1 LLSVRGVSVDFNT
14 DNGVF
19 RAVDGLDFDVRPG
32 RTLAIV
38 GESGSGKSV
47 TSMAIMRLTDYTS
60 GRIATGQILFR
71 DNDGRETDLTKAT
84 DEQMRAIRGNDI
96 AMIFQEP
103 MTSLNPVFTIGDQI
117 VEAIMLH
124 QQLSRSAARQSARKL
139 LEKVRLPD
147 AEQLLDRYPHQL
159 SGGMR
164 QRVMI
169 AMALS
174 CQPRLLIADEPTTAL
189 DVTIQA
195 QILNTIRELQ
205 RDLGTAVIFITHDMG
220 VVAEMADDVVVM
232 LRGKKVEQGTVDEIF
247 NAPKHPYT
255 RALLAAVPRLGSLT
269 GSDLPLRTP
278 QTVLDG
284 DTLREVGET
293 RQQDTARYDEP
304 VLRVE
309 KLTTRFDVGHNLFG
323 RVTHRVHAVEEVSF
337 DVYPGE
343 TLALVG
349 ESGSGKSTIGK
360 TLQQL
365 VAPTSGAVRYNGQD
379 IFSMDAAGRQRLHQ
393 GQQIDVAA
401 ATGQAQ
407 QFVAGFGVARIT
419 AQGGHHEGRAGPEER
434 CIQRQ
439 AQAAVDQHTQRR
451 AAQGQRG
458 GLFIQPQLGTAHGH
472 PCVVGQHTGGAG
484 QHHTGARTQALH
496 GGARGWAGDPLAF
509 AAGHGGAAV
518 QAHGQLGADEWQAVF
533 HAFQEPGVEG
543 AGLGFEYATG
553 DFDAGIRQALQALAG
568 DLRVRVLHGCHHTR
582 HARLHQCLGARRRA
596 AMVAA
601 RFKGNVGAGAAGTLT
616 GLAQGMHLGMRLAG
630 AHMPA
635 LTDHLAIADD
645 HATHTRVGVGGVRP
659 LAGKLQGTGHV
670 MGVENRGLA
679 RHAHSLAGSRAR
691 RSISSRNSSRSWK
704 RRYTEA
710 KRI

>member
-1 LLSVRGVSVDFNT
+1 MSSLPASSAQPLLSVRGVSVDFNT
-14 DNGVF
+14 ENGVF
-19 RAVDGLDFDVRPG
+19 RAVENLDFDVRPG
-32 RTLAIV
+32 KTLAIV

-47 TSMAIMRLTDYTS
+47 TSMAIMRLTDYNN

-71 DNDGRETDLTKAT
+71 DGADREVDLTAAS

-117 VEAIMLH
+117 IEAIMLH
-124 QQLSRSAARQSARKL
+124 QQLSRSAARKAARAL

-232 LRGKKVEQGTVDEIF
+232 LRGRKVEQGPVEEIF
-247 NAPKHPYT
+247 RAPRHPYT

-269 GSDLPLRTP
+269 GRDLPLRTP
-278 QTVLDG
+278 QTVLEG

-293 RQQDTARYDEP
+293 REQDTARYDEP

-379 IFSMDAAGRQRLHQ
+379 IFSMDAAGRQRLRQEIQYIFQDPYASLDPRKTVAFSIAEPIRTHRLLTDEAAIARRVGELLEQ
-393 GQQIDVAA
+393 VGLKPEHARRYPHEFSGGQRQRVCIARALASDPKLIIADESVSALDVSI
-401 ATGQAQ
+401 QAQ
-407 QFVAGFGVARIT
+407 ILNLLMDLQKDRGLSYLFITHDMAVVEKVSHRVAVLYLGQIVELGTRRQILESPQHAYTRKLLAAVPVAEPGRHIDTSLIEGEIPSPVRRVGDEPAIIPLVEFAPGHRVAR
-419 AQGGHHEGRAGPEER
+419 
-434 CIQRQ
+434 
-439 AQAAVDQHTQRR
+439 AA
-451 AAQGQRG
+451 
-458 GLFIQPQLGTAHGH
+458 
-472 PCVVGQHTGGAG
+472 
-484 QHHTGARTQALH
+484 
-496 GGARGWAGDPLAF
+496 
-509 AAGHGGAAV
+509 
-518 QAHGQLGADEWQAVF
+518 
-533 HAFQEPGVEG
+533 
-543 AGLGFEYATG
+543 
-553 DFDAGIRQALQALAG
+553 
-568 DLRVRVLHGCHHTR
+568 
-582 HARLHQCLGARRRA
+582 
-596 AMVAA
+596 
-601 RFKGNVGAGAAGTLT
+601 
-616 GLAQGMHLGMRLAG
+616 
-630 AHMPA
+630 
-635 LTDHLAIADD
+635 
-645 HATHTRVGVGGVRP
+645 
-659 LAGKLQGTGHV
+659 
-670 MGVENRGLA
+670 
-679 RHAHSLAGSRAR
+679 
-691 RSISSRNSSRSWK
+691 
-704 RRYTEA
+704 
-710 KRI
+710 

>member
-1 LLSVRGVSVDFNT
+1 MSSTTASSSAPLLSVRGVSVDFNT

-293 RQQDTARYDEP
+293 REQDTARYDEP

-323 RVTHRVHAVEEVSF
+323 RVTHRVHAVEKVSF

-379 IFSMDAAGRQRLHQ
+379 IFSMDAAGRQRLRQ
-393 GQQIDVAA
+393 
-401 ATGQAQ
+401 
-407 QFVAGFGVARIT
+407 
-419 AQGGHHEGRAGPEER
+419 E
-434 CIQRQ
+434 IQYIFQDPYASLDPRKTVEFSI
-439 AQAAVDQHTQRR
+439 AEPIRTH
-451 AAQGQRG
+451 
-458 GLFIQPQLGTAHGH
+458 GL
-472 PCVVGQHTGGAG
+472 
-484 QHHTGARTQALH
+484 
-496 GGARGWAGDPLAF
+496 
-509 AAGHGGAAV
+509 
-518 QAHGQLGADEWQAVF
+518 
-533 HAFQEPGVEG
+533 
-543 AGLGFEYATG
+543 
-553 DFDAGIRQALQALAG
+553 LAG
-568 DLRVRVLHGCHHTR
+568 D
-582 HARLHQCLGARRRA
+582 AAIARRVGELLEQVGLKPEHAKRYPHEFSGGQRQRVCIARALASNPKLIIADESVSALDVSIQAQILNLLMDLQKDRGLSYLFITHDMAVVEKVSHRVAVLYLGQIVELGTRRQIFESPQHAYTRKLLAAVPVAEPGRHIDTSLIEGEIPSPVRRVGDEPAILPLIEFAPGHQVARA
-596 AMVAA
+596 A
-601 RFKGNVGAGAAGTLT
+601 
-616 GLAQGMHLGMRLAG
+616 
-630 AHMPA
+630 
-635 LTDHLAIADD
+635 
-645 HATHTRVGVGGVRP
+645 
-659 LAGKLQGTGHV
+659 
-670 MGVENRGLA
+670 
-679 RHAHSLAGSRAR
+679 
-691 RSISSRNSSRSWK
+691 
-704 RRYTEA
+704 
-710 KRI
+710 

>member
-1 LLSVRGVSVDFNT
+1 MRGVSVDFNT
-14 DNGVF
+14 ENGVF
-19 RAVDGLDFDVRPG
+19 RAVDNLDFEVRPG

-71 DNDGRETDLTKAT
+71 DSADREIDLTAAS
-84 DEQMRAIRGNDI
+84 DEDMRAIRGNDI

-124 QQLSRSAARQSARKL
+124 QQLSRSAARQSACKL

-147 AEQLLDRYPHQL
+147 AEQMLDRYPHQL

-269 GSDLPLRTP
+269 GRDLPLRTP
-278 QTVLDG
+278 QTVLEG

-293 RQQDTARYDEP
+293 REQDTARYDEP

-309 KLTTRFDVGHNLFG
+309 KLTTRFDVGHNFFG

-379 IFSMDAAGRQRLHQ
+379 IFSMDSAGRQRLRQEIQYIFQDPYASLDPRKTVAFSIAEPIRTHGLLSGEDAIARRIGELLEQ
-393 GQQIDVAA
+393 VGLKPEHAKRYPHEFSGGQRQRVCIARALASNPKLIIADESVSALDVSI
-401 ATGQAQ
+401 QAQ
-407 QFVAGFGVARIT
+407 ILNLLMDLQKDRGLSYLFITHDMAVVEKVSHRVAVLYLGQIVELGTRRQIFESPQHAYTRKLLAAVPVAEPGRHIDTSLIEGEIPSPVRRVGDEPAIIPLVEFAPGHQVAR
-419 AQGGHHEGRAGPEER
+419 
-434 CIQRQ
+434 
-439 AQAAVDQHTQRR
+439 AA
-451 AAQGQRG
+451 
-458 GLFIQPQLGTAHGH
+458 
-472 PCVVGQHTGGAG
+472 
-484 QHHTGARTQALH
+484 
-496 GGARGWAGDPLAF
+496 
-509 AAGHGGAAV
+509 
-518 QAHGQLGADEWQAVF
+518 
-533 HAFQEPGVEG
+533 
-543 AGLGFEYATG
+543 
-553 DFDAGIRQALQALAG
+553 
-568 DLRVRVLHGCHHTR
+568 
-582 HARLHQCLGARRRA
+582 
-596 AMVAA
+596 
-601 RFKGNVGAGAAGTLT
+601 
-616 GLAQGMHLGMRLAG
+616 
-630 AHMPA
+630 
-635 LTDHLAIADD
+635 
-645 HATHTRVGVGGVRP
+645 
-659 LAGKLQGTGHV
+659 
-670 MGVENRGLA
+670 
-679 RHAHSLAGSRAR
+679 
-691 RSISSRNSSRSWK
+691 
-704 RRYTEA
+704 
-710 KRI
+710 

>member
-1 LLSVRGVSVDFNT
+1 MSSTTASSSAPLLSVRGVSVDFNT
-14 DNGVF
+14 ETGVF
-19 RAVDGLDFDVRPG
+19 RAVDSLDFDVRPG

-71 DNDGRETDLTKAT
+71 DNDGRETDLTTAT

-278 QTVLDG
+278 QTVLEG

-293 RQQDTARYDEP
+293 REQDTARYDEP

-365 VAPTSGAVRYNGQD
+365 VAPTSGAVRYNGHD
-379 IFSMDAAGRQRLHQ
+379 VFSMDAAGRQRLRQEIQYIFQDPYASLDPRKTVEFSIAEPIRTHGLLNGDAAIARRVGELLEQ
-393 GQQIDVAA
+393 VGLKPEHAKRYPHEFSGGQRQRVCIARALASNPKLIIADESVSALDVSI
-401 ATGQAQ
+401 QAQ
-407 QFVAGFGVARIT
+407 ILNLLMDLQK
-419 AQGGHHEGRAGPEER
+419 
-434 CIQRQ
+434 
-439 AQAAVDQHTQRR
+439 D
-451 AAQGQRG
+451 RG
-458 GLFIQPQLGTAHGH
+458 LSYLFITHDMA
-472 PCVVGQHTGGAG
+472 VV
-484 QHHTGARTQALH
+484 
-496 GGARGWAGDPLAF
+496 
-509 AAGHGGAAV
+509 
-518 QAHGQLGADEWQAVF
+518 
-533 HAFQEPGVEG
+533 
-543 AGLGFEYATG
+543 
-553 DFDAGIRQALQALAG
+553 
-568 DLRVRVLHGCHHTR
+568 
-582 HARLHQCLGARRRA
+582 
-596 AMVAA
+596 
-601 RFKGNVGAGAAGTLT
+601 
-616 GLAQGMHLGMRLAG
+616 
-630 AHMPA
+630 
-635 LTDHLAIADD
+635 
-645 HATHTRVGVGGVRP
+645 
-659 LAGKLQGTGHV
+659 
-670 MGVENRGLA
+670 
-679 RHAHSLAGSRAR
+679 
-691 RSISSRNSSRSWK
+691 
-704 RRYTEA
+704 
-710 KRI
+710 

>member
-1 LLSVRGVSVDFNT
+1 LSVRGVSVDFNT

-19 RAVDGLDFDVRPG
+19 RAVDSLDFDVKPG

-47 TSMAIMRLTDYTS
+47 TSMAIMRLTDYS
-60 GRIATGQILFR
+60 NGRIATGQILFR
-71 DNDGRETDLTKAT
+71 DNDGRETDLTQAT

-139 LEKVRLPD
+139 LDKVRLPD

-269 GSDLPLRTP
+269 GRDLPLRTP

-293 RQQDTARYDEP
+293 REQDTATYDEP

-379 IFSMDAAGRQRLHQ
+379 IFSMDAAGRQRLRQEIQYIFQDPYASLDPRKTVAFSIAEPIRTHGLLHGEDAIARRVGELLEQ
-393 GQQIDVAA
+393 VGLKPEHAKRYPHEFSGGQRQRVCIARALASNPKLIIADESVSALDVSI
-401 ATGQAQ
+401 QAQ
-407 QFVAGFGVARIT
+407 ILNLLMDLQKDRGLSYLFITHDMAVVEKVSHRVAVLYLGQIVELGTRRQIFESPQHAYTRKLLAAVPVAEPGRHIDTSLIEGEIPSPVRRVGDEPAIIPLTEFAPGHQVAR
-419 AQGGHHEGRAGPEER
+419 
-434 CIQRQ
+434 
-439 AQAAVDQHTQRR
+439 AA
-451 AAQGQRG
+451 
-458 GLFIQPQLGTAHGH
+458 
-472 PCVVGQHTGGAG
+472 
-484 QHHTGARTQALH
+484 
-496 GGARGWAGDPLAF
+496 
-509 AAGHGGAAV
+509 
-518 QAHGQLGADEWQAVF
+518 
-533 HAFQEPGVEG
+533 
-543 AGLGFEYATG
+543 
-553 DFDAGIRQALQALAG
+553 
-568 DLRVRVLHGCHHTR
+568 
-582 HARLHQCLGARRRA
+582 
-596 AMVAA
+596 
-601 RFKGNVGAGAAGTLT
+601 
-616 GLAQGMHLGMRLAG
+616 
-630 AHMPA
+630 
-635 LTDHLAIADD
+635 
-645 HATHTRVGVGGVRP
+645 
-659 LAGKLQGTGHV
+659 
-670 MGVENRGLA
+670 
-679 RHAHSLAGSRAR
+679 
-691 RSISSRNSSRSWK
+691 
-704 RRYTEA
+704 
-710 KRI
+710 

>member
-1 LLSVRGVSVDFNT
+1 MSSLPASSAQPLLSVRGVSVDFNT
-14 DNGVF
+14 ENGVF
-19 RAVDGLDFDVRPG
+19 RAVENLDFDVRPG
-32 RTLAIV
+32 KTLAIV

-47 TSMAIMRLTDYTS
+47 TSMAIMRLTDYNN

-71 DNDGRETDLTKAT
+71 DSADREVDLTAAS

-117 VEAIMLH
+117 IEAIMLH
-124 QQLSRSAARQSARKL
+124 QQLSRSAARKAARAL

-232 LRGKKVEQGTVDEIF
+232 LRGRKVEQGPVEEIF
-247 NAPKHPYT
+247 RAPRHPYT

-269 GSDLPLRTP
+269 GRDLPLRTP
-278 QTVLDG
+278 QTVLEG

-293 RQQDTARYDEP
+293 REQDTARYDEP

-379 IFSMDAAGRQRLHQ
+379 IFSMDAAGRQRLRQEIQYIFQDPYASLDPRKTVAFSIAEPIRTHRLLTDEAAIARRVGELLEQ
-393 GQQIDVAA
+393 VGLKPEHARRYPHEFSGGQRQRVCIARALASDPKLIIADESVSALDVSI
-401 ATGQAQ
+401 QAQ
-407 QFVAGFGVARIT
+407 ILNLLMDLQKDRGLSYLFITHDMAVVEKVSHRVAVLYLGQIVELGTRRQIFESPQHAYTRKLLAAVPVAEPGRHIDTSLIEGEIPSPVRRVGDEPAIIPLVEFAPGHRVAR
-419 AQGGHHEGRAGPEER
+419 
-434 CIQRQ
+434 
-439 AQAAVDQHTQRR
+439 AA
-451 AAQGQRG
+451 
-458 GLFIQPQLGTAHGH
+458 
-472 PCVVGQHTGGAG
+472 
-484 QHHTGARTQALH
+484 
-496 GGARGWAGDPLAF
+496 
-509 AAGHGGAAV
+509 
-518 QAHGQLGADEWQAVF
+518 
-533 HAFQEPGVEG
+533 
-543 AGLGFEYATG
+543 
-553 DFDAGIRQALQALAG
+553 
-568 DLRVRVLHGCHHTR
+568 
-582 HARLHQCLGARRRA
+582 
-596 AMVAA
+596 
-601 RFKGNVGAGAAGTLT
+601 
-616 GLAQGMHLGMRLAG
+616 
-630 AHMPA
+630 
-635 LTDHLAIADD
+635 
-645 HATHTRVGVGGVRP
+645 
-659 LAGKLQGTGHV
+659 
-670 MGVENRGLA
+670 
-679 RHAHSLAGSRAR
+679 
-691 RSISSRNSSRSWK
+691 
-704 RRYTEA
+704 
-710 KRI
+710 

>member
-379 IFSMDAAGRQRLHQ
+379 IFSMDAAGRQRLRQ
-393 GQQIDVAA
+393 
-401 ATGQAQ
+401 
-407 QFVAGFGVARIT
+407 
-419 AQGGHHEGRAGPEER
+419 E
-434 CIQRQ
+434 IQYIFQDPYASLDPRKTVEFSI
-439 AQAAVDQHTQRR
+439 AEPIRTH
-451 AAQGQRG
+451 
-458 GLFIQPQLGTAHGH
+458 GL
-472 PCVVGQHTGGAG
+472 
-484 QHHTGARTQALH
+484 
-496 GGARGWAGDPLAF
+496 
-509 AAGHGGAAV
+509 
-518 QAHGQLGADEWQAVF
+518 
-533 HAFQEPGVEG
+533 
-543 AGLGFEYATG
+543 
-553 DFDAGIRQALQALAG
+553 LAG
-568 DLRVRVLHGCHHTR
+568 D
-582 HARLHQCLGARRRA
+582 AAIARRVGELLEQVGLKPEHAKRYPHEFSGGQRQRVCIARALASNPKLIIADESVSALDVSIQAQILNLLMDLQKDRGLSYLFITHDMAVVEKVSHRVAVLYLGQIVELGTRRQIFESPQHAYTRKLLAAVPVAEPGRHIDTSLIEGEIPSPVRRVGDEPAIVPLIEFAPGHQVARA
-596 AMVAA
+596 A
-601 RFKGNVGAGAAGTLT
+601 
-616 GLAQGMHLGMRLAG
+616 
-630 AHMPA
+630 
-635 LTDHLAIADD
+635 
-645 HATHTRVGVGGVRP
+645 
-659 LAGKLQGTGHV
+659 
-670 MGVENRGLA
+670 
-679 RHAHSLAGSRAR
+679 
-691 RSISSRNSSRSWK
+691 
-704 RRYTEA
+704 
-710 KRI
+710 

>member
-1 LLSVRGVSVDFNT
+1 MRGVSVDFNT
-14 DNGVF
+14 ETGVF
-19 RAVDGLDFDVRPG
+19 RAVENLDFDVRPG
-32 RTLAIV
+32 KTLAIV

-47 TSMAIMRLTDYTS
+47 TSMAIMRLTDYNN

-71 DNDGRETDLTKAT
+71 DSDDREVDLTAAS

-117 VEAIMLH
+117 IEAIMLH
-124 QQLSRSAARQSARKL
+124 QQLSRSAARKAARAL

-232 LRGKKVEQGTVDEIF
+232 LRGRKVEQGPVEEIF
-247 NAPKHPYT
+247 RAPRHPYT

-269 GSDLPLRTP
+269 GRDLPLRTP
-278 QTVLDG
+278 QTVLEG

-293 RQQDTARYDEP
+293 REQDTARYDEP

-379 IFSMDAAGRQRLHQ
+379 IFSMDAAGRQRLRQEIQYIFQDPYASLDPRKTVAFSIAEPIRTHRLLTDEAAIARRVGELLEQ
-393 GQQIDVAA
+393 VGLKPEHARRYPHEFSGGQRQRVCIARALASNPKLIIADESVSALDVSI
-401 ATGQAQ
+401 QAQ
-407 QFVAGFGVARIT
+407 ILNLLMDLQKDRGLSYLFITHDMAVVEKVSHRVAVLYLGQIVELGTRRQIFESPQHAYTRKLLAAVPVAEPGRHIDTSLIEGEIPSPVRRVGDEPAIVPLVEFAPGHRVAR
-419 AQGGHHEGRAGPEER
+419 
-434 CIQRQ
+434 
-439 AQAAVDQHTQRR
+439 AA
-451 AAQGQRG
+451 
-458 GLFIQPQLGTAHGH
+458 
-472 PCVVGQHTGGAG
+472 
-484 QHHTGARTQALH
+484 
-496 GGARGWAGDPLAF
+496 
-509 AAGHGGAAV
+509 
-518 QAHGQLGADEWQAVF
+518 
-533 HAFQEPGVEG
+533 
-543 AGLGFEYATG
+543 
-553 DFDAGIRQALQALAG
+553 
-568 DLRVRVLHGCHHTR
+568 
-582 HARLHQCLGARRRA
+582 
-596 AMVAA
+596 
-601 RFKGNVGAGAAGTLT
+601 
-616 GLAQGMHLGMRLAG
+616 
-630 AHMPA
+630 
-635 LTDHLAIADD
+635 
-645 HATHTRVGVGGVRP
+645 
-659 LAGKLQGTGHV
+659 
-670 MGVENRGLA
+670 
-679 RHAHSLAGSRAR
+679 
-691 RSISSRNSSRSWK
+691 
-704 RRYTEA
+704 
-710 KRI
+710 

>member
-1 LLSVRGVSVDFNT
+1 MRGVSVDFNT
-14 DNGVF
+14 DTGGF
-19 RAVDGLDFDVRPG
+19 RAVDNLDFDVRPG

-47 TSMAIMRLTDYTS
+47 TSMAIMRLTDYNG
-60 GRIATGQILFR
+60 GRISTGQILFR
-71 DNDGRETDLTKAT
+71 DDDDREVDLTQAS

-232 LRGKKVEQGTVDEIF
+232 LRGKKVEQGTVEDIF

-269 GSDLPLRTP
+269 GRDLPLRTP
-278 QTVLDG
+278 QTVLEG

-293 RQQDTARYDEP
+293 REQDTASYDEP
-304 VLRVE
+304 VLRVD

-323 RVTHRVHAVEEVSF
+323 RVTHRVHAVEQVSF

-379 IFSMDAAGRQRLHQ
+379 IFSMDSAGRQRLRQEIQYIFQDPYASLDPRKTVAFSIAEPIRTHGLLAGEDAIARRVGELLEQ
-393 GQQIDVAA
+393 VGLKPEHATRYPHEFSGGQRQRVCIARALASNPKLIIADESVSALDVSI
-401 ATGQAQ
+401 QAQ
-407 QFVAGFGVARIT
+407 ILNLLMDLQKDRGLSYLFITHDMAVVEKVSHRVAVLYLGQIVELGTRRQIFESPQHAYTRKLLAAVPVAEPGRHIDTSLIEGEIPSPVRRVGDEPAIVPLFEFAPGHQVAR
-419 AQGGHHEGRAGPEER
+419 
-434 CIQRQ
+434 
-439 AQAAVDQHTQRR
+439 AA
-451 AAQGQRG
+451 
-458 GLFIQPQLGTAHGH
+458 
-472 PCVVGQHTGGAG
+472 
-484 QHHTGARTQALH
+484 
-496 GGARGWAGDPLAF
+496 
-509 AAGHGGAAV
+509 
-518 QAHGQLGADEWQAVF
+518 
-533 HAFQEPGVEG
+533 
-543 AGLGFEYATG
+543 
-553 DFDAGIRQALQALAG
+553 
-568 DLRVRVLHGCHHTR
+568 
-582 HARLHQCLGARRRA
+582 
-596 AMVAA
+596 
-601 RFKGNVGAGAAGTLT
+601 
-616 GLAQGMHLGMRLAG
+616 
-630 AHMPA
+630 
-635 LTDHLAIADD
+635 
-645 HATHTRVGVGGVRP
+645 
-659 LAGKLQGTGHV
+659 
-670 MGVENRGLA
+670 
-679 RHAHSLAGSRAR
+679 
-691 RSISSRNSSRSWK
+691 
-704 RRYTEA
+704 
-710 KRI
+710 

>member
-1 LLSVRGVSVDFNT
+1 MRGVSVDFNT

-19 RAVDGLDFDVRPG
+19 RAVDSLDFDVKPG

-47 TSMAIMRLTDYTS
+47 TSMAIMRLTDYS
-60 GRIATGQILFR
+60 NGRIATGQILFR
-71 DNDGRETDLTKAT
+71 DNDGRETDLTQAT

-139 LEKVRLPD
+139 LDKVRLPD

-247 NAPKHPYT
+247 NAPQHPYT

-269 GSDLPLRTP
+269 GRDLPLRTP

-293 RQQDTARYDEP
+293 REQDTASYDEP

-379 IFSMDAAGRQRLHQ
+379 IFSMDAAGRQRLRQEIQYIFQDPYASLDPRKTVAFSIAEPIRTHGLLHGEDAIARRVGELLEQ
-393 GQQIDVAA
+393 VGLKPEHAKRYPHEFSGGQRQRVCIARALASNPKLIIADESVSALDVSI
-401 ATGQAQ
+401 QAQ
-407 QFVAGFGVARIT
+407 ILNLLMDLQKDRGLSYLFITHDMAVVEKVSHRVAVLYLGQIVELGTRRQIFESPQHAYTRKLLAAVPVAEPGRHIDTSLIEGEIPSPVRRVGDEPAIIPLTEFAPGHQVAR
-419 AQGGHHEGRAGPEER
+419 
-434 CIQRQ
+434 
-439 AQAAVDQHTQRR
+439 AA
-451 AAQGQRG
+451 
-458 GLFIQPQLGTAHGH
+458 
-472 PCVVGQHTGGAG
+472 
-484 QHHTGARTQALH
+484 
-496 GGARGWAGDPLAF
+496 
-509 AAGHGGAAV
+509 
-518 QAHGQLGADEWQAVF
+518 
-533 HAFQEPGVEG
+533 
-543 AGLGFEYATG
+543 
-553 DFDAGIRQALQALAG
+553 
-568 DLRVRVLHGCHHTR
+568 
-582 HARLHQCLGARRRA
+582 
-596 AMVAA
+596 
-601 RFKGNVGAGAAGTLT
+601 
-616 GLAQGMHLGMRLAG
+616 
-630 AHMPA
+630 
-635 LTDHLAIADD
+635 
-645 HATHTRVGVGGVRP
+645 
-659 LAGKLQGTGHV
+659 
-670 MGVENRGLA
+670 
-679 RHAHSLAGSRAR
+679 
-691 RSISSRNSSRSWK
+691 
-704 RRYTEA
+704 
-710 KRI
+710 

>member
-1 LLSVRGVSVDFNT
+1 MRGVSVDFNT
-14 DNGVF
+14 DTGGF
-19 RAVDGLDFDVRPG
+19 RAVDNLDFDVRPG

-47 TSMAIMRLTDYTS
+47 TSMAIMRLTDYS
-60 GRIATGQILFR
+60 GGRISTGQILFR
-71 DNDGRETDLTKAT
+71 GSDDREVDLTQAS

-269 GSDLPLRTP
+269 GRDLPLRTP
-278 QTVLDG
+278 QTVLEG

-293 RQQDTARYDEP
+293 REQDTASYDQP
-304 VLRVE
+304 VLRVD

-323 RVTHRVHAVEEVSF
+323 RVTHRVHAVEQVSF

-379 IFSMDAAGRQRLHQ
+379 IFSMDSAGRQRLRQEIQYIFQDPYASLDPRKTVAFSIAEPIRTHGLLSGEDAIARRVGELLEQ
-393 GQQIDVAA
+393 VGLKPEHATRYPHEFSGGQRQRVCIARALASNPKLIIADESVSALDVSI
-401 ATGQAQ
+401 QAQ
-407 QFVAGFGVARIT
+407 ILNLLMDLQKDRGLSYLFITHDMAVVEKVSHRVAVLYLGQIVELGTRRQIFESPQHAYTRKLLAAVPVAEPGRHIDTSLIEGEIPSPVRRVGDEPAIVPLFEFAPGHQVAR
-419 AQGGHHEGRAGPEER
+419 
-434 CIQRQ
+434 
-439 AQAAVDQHTQRR
+439 AA
-451 AAQGQRG
+451 
-458 GLFIQPQLGTAHGH
+458 
-472 PCVVGQHTGGAG
+472 
-484 QHHTGARTQALH
+484 
-496 GGARGWAGDPLAF
+496 
-509 AAGHGGAAV
+509 
-518 QAHGQLGADEWQAVF
+518 
-533 HAFQEPGVEG
+533 
-543 AGLGFEYATG
+543 
-553 DFDAGIRQALQALAG
+553 
-568 DLRVRVLHGCHHTR
+568 
-582 HARLHQCLGARRRA
+582 
-596 AMVAA
+596 
-601 RFKGNVGAGAAGTLT
+601 
-616 GLAQGMHLGMRLAG
+616 
-630 AHMPA
+630 
-635 LTDHLAIADD
+635 
-645 HATHTRVGVGGVRP
+645 
-659 LAGKLQGTGHV
+659 
-670 MGVENRGLA
+670 
-679 RHAHSLAGSRAR
+679 
-691 RSISSRNSSRSWK
+691 
-704 RRYTEA
+704 
-710 KRI
+710 

>member
-1 LLSVRGVSVDFNT
+1 MSVRGVSVDFNT
-14 DNGVF
+14 ETGVF
-19 RAVDGLDFDVRPG
+19 RAVDSLDFDVRPG

-71 DNDGRETDLTKAT
+71 DNDGRETDLTTAT

-278 QTVLDG
+278 QTVLEG

-293 RQQDTARYDEP
+293 REQDTARYDEP

-365 VAPTSGAVRYNGQD
+365 VAPTSGAVRYNGHD
-379 IFSMDAAGRQRLHQ
+379 VFSMDAAGRQRLRQEIQYIFQDPYASLDPRKTVEFSIAEPIRTHGLLNGDAAIARRVGELLEQ
-393 GQQIDVAA
+393 VGLKPEHAKRYPHEFSGGQRQRVCIARALASNPKLIIADESVSALDVSI
-401 ATGQAQ
+401 QAQ
-407 QFVAGFGVARIT
+407 ILNLLMDLQKDRGLSYLFITHDMAVVEKVSHRVAVLYLGQIVELGTRRQIFESPQHAYTRKLLAAVPVAEPGRHIDTSLIEGEIPSPVRRVGDEPAIIPLIEFAPGHQVAR
-419 AQGGHHEGRAGPEER
+419 
-434 CIQRQ
+434 
-439 AQAAVDQHTQRR
+439 AA
-451 AAQGQRG
+451 
-458 GLFIQPQLGTAHGH
+458 
-472 PCVVGQHTGGAG
+472 
-484 QHHTGARTQALH
+484 
-496 GGARGWAGDPLAF
+496 
-509 AAGHGGAAV
+509 
-518 QAHGQLGADEWQAVF
+518 
-533 HAFQEPGVEG
+533 
-543 AGLGFEYATG
+543 
-553 DFDAGIRQALQALAG
+553 
-568 DLRVRVLHGCHHTR
+568 
-582 HARLHQCLGARRRA
+582 
-596 AMVAA
+596 
-601 RFKGNVGAGAAGTLT
+601 
-616 GLAQGMHLGMRLAG
+616 
-630 AHMPA
+630 
-635 LTDHLAIADD
+635 
-645 HATHTRVGVGGVRP
+645 
-659 LAGKLQGTGHV
+659 
-670 MGVENRGLA
+670 
-679 RHAHSLAGSRAR
+679 
-691 RSISSRNSSRSWK
+691 
-704 RRYTEA
+704 
-710 KRI
+710 

>member
-1 LLSVRGVSVDFNT
+1 MRGVSVDFNT
-14 DNGVF
+14 ENGVF
-19 RAVDGLDFDVRPG
+19 RAVENLDFDVRPG
-32 RTLAIV
+32 KTLAIV

-47 TSMAIMRLTDYTS
+47 TSMAIMRLTDYNN

-71 DNDGRETDLTKAT
+71 DGDDREVDLTAAS

-117 VEAIMLH
+117 IEAIMLH
-124 QQLSRSAARQSARKL
+124 QQLSRSAARKAARAL

-232 LRGKKVEQGTVDEIF
+232 LRGRKVEQGPVEEIF
-247 NAPKHPYT
+247 RAPRHPYT

-269 GSDLPLRTP
+269 GRDLPLRTP
-278 QTVLDG
+278 QTVLEG

-293 RQQDTARYDEP
+293 REQDTARYDEP

-379 IFSMDAAGRQRLHQ
+379 IFSMDAAGRQRLRQEIQYIFQDPYASLDPRKTVAFSIAEPIRTHRLLTDEAAIARRVGELLEQ
-393 GQQIDVAA
+393 VGLKPEHARRYPHEFSGGQRQRVCIARALASDPKLIIADESVSALDVSI
-401 ATGQAQ
+401 QAQ
-407 QFVAGFGVARIT
+407 ILNLLMDLQKDRGLSYLFITHDMAVVEKVSHRVAVLYLGQIVELGTRRQIFESPQHAYTRKLLAAVPVAEPGRHIDTSLIEGEIPSPVRRVGDEPAIIPLVEFAPGHRVAR
-419 AQGGHHEGRAGPEER
+419 
-434 CIQRQ
+434 
-439 AQAAVDQHTQRR
+439 AA
-451 AAQGQRG
+451 
-458 GLFIQPQLGTAHGH
+458 
-472 PCVVGQHTGGAG
+472 
-484 QHHTGARTQALH
+484 
-496 GGARGWAGDPLAF
+496 
-509 AAGHGGAAV
+509 
-518 QAHGQLGADEWQAVF
+518 
-533 HAFQEPGVEG
+533 
-543 AGLGFEYATG
+543 
-553 DFDAGIRQALQALAG
+553 
-568 DLRVRVLHGCHHTR
+568 
-582 HARLHQCLGARRRA
+582 
-596 AMVAA
+596 
-601 RFKGNVGAGAAGTLT
+601 
-616 GLAQGMHLGMRLAG
+616 
-630 AHMPA
+630 
-635 LTDHLAIADD
+635 
-645 HATHTRVGVGGVRP
+645 
-659 LAGKLQGTGHV
+659 
-670 MGVENRGLA
+670 
-679 RHAHSLAGSRAR
+679 
-691 RSISSRNSSRSWK
+691 
-704 RRYTEA
+704 
-710 KRI
+710 

>member
-1 LLSVRGVSVDFNT
+1 MSSIPASCPQPLLSVRGVSVDFNT
-14 DNGVF
+14 ENGVF
-19 RAVDGLDFDVRPG
+19 RAVENLDFDVRPG
-32 RTLAIV
+32 KTLAIV

-47 TSMAIMRLTDYTS
+47 TSMAIMRLTDYNN

-71 DNDGRETDLTKAT
+71 DGADREVDLTAAS

-117 VEAIMLH
+117 IEAIMLH
-124 QQLSRSAARQSARKL
+124 QQLSRSAARKAARAL

-232 LRGKKVEQGTVDEIF
+232 LRGRKVEQGPVEEIF
-247 NAPKHPYT
+247 RAPKHPYT

-269 GSDLPLRTP
+269 GRDLPLRTP
-278 QTVLDG
+278 QTVLEG

-293 RQQDTARYDEP
+293 REQDTARYDEP

-379 IFSMDAAGRQRLHQ
+379 IFSMDAAGRQRLRQEIQYIFQDPYASLDPRKTVAFSIAEPIRTHRLLTDEAAIARRVGELLEQ
-393 GQQIDVAA
+393 VGLKPEHARRYPHEFSGGQRQRVCIARALASDPKLIIADESVSALDVSI
-401 ATGQAQ
+401 QAQ
-407 QFVAGFGVARIT
+407 ILNLLMDLQKDRGLSYLFITHDMAVVEKVSHRVAVLYLGQIVELGTRRQIFESPQHAYTRKLLAAVPVAEPGRHIDTSLIEGEIPSPVRRVGDEPAIIPLVEFAPGHRVAR
-419 AQGGHHEGRAGPEER
+419 
-434 CIQRQ
+434 
-439 AQAAVDQHTQRR
+439 AA
-451 AAQGQRG
+451 
-458 GLFIQPQLGTAHGH
+458 
-472 PCVVGQHTGGAG
+472 
-484 QHHTGARTQALH
+484 
-496 GGARGWAGDPLAF
+496 
-509 AAGHGGAAV
+509 
-518 QAHGQLGADEWQAVF
+518 
-533 HAFQEPGVEG
+533 
-543 AGLGFEYATG
+543 
-553 DFDAGIRQALQALAG
+553 
-568 DLRVRVLHGCHHTR
+568 
-582 HARLHQCLGARRRA
+582 
-596 AMVAA
+596 
-601 RFKGNVGAGAAGTLT
+601 
-616 GLAQGMHLGMRLAG
+616 
-630 AHMPA
+630 
-635 LTDHLAIADD
+635 
-645 HATHTRVGVGGVRP
+645 
-659 LAGKLQGTGHV
+659 
-670 MGVENRGLA
+670 
-679 RHAHSLAGSRAR
+679 
-691 RSISSRNSSRSWK
+691 
-704 RRYTEA
+704 
-710 KRI
+710 

>member
-1 LLSVRGVSVDFNT
+1 MSSIPVSASAPLLSVRGVSVDFNT
-14 DNGVF
+14 DTGGF
-19 RAVDGLDFDVRPG
+19 RAVDNLDFDVRPG

-47 TSMAIMRLTDYTS
+47 TSMAIMRLTDYS
-60 GRIATGQILFR
+60 GGRISTGQILFR
-71 DNDGRETDLTKAT
+71 GSDDREVDLTQAS

-232 LRGKKVEQGTVDEIF
+232 LRGKKVEQGTVQEIF

-269 GSDLPLRTP
+269 GRDLPLRTP
-278 QTVLDG
+278 QTVLEG
-284 DTLREVGET
+284 DTLREVGKT
-293 RQQDTARYDEP
+293 REQDTATYDEP
-304 VLRVE
+304 VLRVD

-323 RVTHRVHAVEEVSF
+323 RVTHRVHAVEQVSF

-379 IFSMDAAGRQRLHQ
+379 IFSMDSAGRQRLRQEIQYIFQDPYASLDPRKTVAFSIAEPIRTHGLLSGEDAIARRVGELLEQ
-393 GQQIDVAA
+393 VGLKPEHATRYPHEFSGGQRQRVCIARALASHPKLIIADESVSALDVSI
-401 ATGQAQ
+401 QAQ
-407 QFVAGFGVARIT
+407 ILNLLMDLQRDRGLSYLFITHDMAVVEKVSHRVAVLYLGQIVELGTRRQIFESPQHAYTRKLLAAVPVAEPGRHIDTSLIEGEIPSPVRRVGDEPAIVPLFEFAPGHQVAR
-419 AQGGHHEGRAGPEER
+419 
-434 CIQRQ
+434 
-439 AQAAVDQHTQRR
+439 AA
-451 AAQGQRG
+451 
-458 GLFIQPQLGTAHGH
+458 
-472 PCVVGQHTGGAG
+472 
-484 QHHTGARTQALH
+484 
-496 GGARGWAGDPLAF
+496 
-509 AAGHGGAAV
+509 
-518 QAHGQLGADEWQAVF
+518 
-533 HAFQEPGVEG
+533 
-543 AGLGFEYATG
+543 
-553 DFDAGIRQALQALAG
+553 
-568 DLRVRVLHGCHHTR
+568 
-582 HARLHQCLGARRRA
+582 
-596 AMVAA
+596 
-601 RFKGNVGAGAAGTLT
+601 
-616 GLAQGMHLGMRLAG
+616 
-630 AHMPA
+630 
-635 LTDHLAIADD
+635 
-645 HATHTRVGVGGVRP
+645 
-659 LAGKLQGTGHV
+659 
-670 MGVENRGLA
+670 
-679 RHAHSLAGSRAR
+679 
-691 RSISSRNSSRSWK
+691 
-704 RRYTEA
+704 
-710 KRI
+710 

>member
-1 LLSVRGVSVDFNT
+1 MSSTTASTPAPLLSVRGVSVDFNT

-19 RAVDGLDFDVRPG
+19 RAVDSLDFDVKPG

-47 TSMAIMRLTDYTS
+47 TSMAIMRLTDYS
-60 GRIATGQILFR
+60 NGRIATGQILFR
-71 DNDGRETDLTKAT
+71 DNDGRETDLTQAS

-96 AMIFQEP
+96 AMISQEP

-232 LRGKKVEQGTVDEIF
+232 LRGKKVEQGSVDEIF

-269 GSDLPLRTP
+269 GRDLPLRTP

-293 RQQDTARYDEP
+293 REQDTARYDEP

-379 IFSMDAAGRQRLHQ
+379 IFSMDAAGRQRLRQEIQYIFQDPYASLDPRKTVAFSIAEPIRTHGLLHGEDAIARRVGELLEQ
-393 GQQIDVAA
+393 VGLKPEHAKRYPHEFSGGQRQRVCIARALASNPKLIIADESVSALDVSI
-401 ATGQAQ
+401 QAQ
-407 QFVAGFGVARIT
+407 ILNLLMDLQKDRGLSYLFITHDMAVVEKVSHRVAVLYLGQIVELGTRRQIFESPQHAYTRKLLAAVPVAEPGRHIDTSLIEGEIPSPVRRVGDEPAIIPLIEFAPGHQVAR
-419 AQGGHHEGRAGPEER
+419 
-434 CIQRQ
+434 
-439 AQAAVDQHTQRR
+439 AA
-451 AAQGQRG
+451 
-458 GLFIQPQLGTAHGH
+458 
-472 PCVVGQHTGGAG
+472 
-484 QHHTGARTQALH
+484 
-496 GGARGWAGDPLAF
+496 
-509 AAGHGGAAV
+509 
-518 QAHGQLGADEWQAVF
+518 
-533 HAFQEPGVEG
+533 
-543 AGLGFEYATG
+543 
-553 DFDAGIRQALQALAG
+553 
-568 DLRVRVLHGCHHTR
+568 
-582 HARLHQCLGARRRA
+582 
-596 AMVAA
+596 
-601 RFKGNVGAGAAGTLT
+601 
-616 GLAQGMHLGMRLAG
+616 
-630 AHMPA
+630 
-635 LTDHLAIADD
+635 
-645 HATHTRVGVGGVRP
+645 
-659 LAGKLQGTGHV
+659 
-670 MGVENRGLA
+670 
-679 RHAHSLAGSRAR
+679 
-691 RSISSRNSSRSWK
+691 
-704 RRYTEA
+704 
-710 KRI
+710 

>member
-1 LLSVRGVSVDFNT
+1 MLSVRGVSVDFNT

-293 RQQDTARYDEP
+293 REQDTARYDEP

-379 IFSMDAAGRQRLHQ
+379 IFSMDAAGRQRLRQ
-393 GQQIDVAA
+393 
-401 ATGQAQ
+401 
-407 QFVAGFGVARIT
+407 
-419 AQGGHHEGRAGPEER
+419 E
-434 CIQRQ
+434 IQYIFQDPYASLDPRKTVEFSI
-439 AQAAVDQHTQRR
+439 AEPIRTH
-451 AAQGQRG
+451 
-458 GLFIQPQLGTAHGH
+458 GL
-472 PCVVGQHTGGAG
+472 
-484 QHHTGARTQALH
+484 
-496 GGARGWAGDPLAF
+496 
-509 AAGHGGAAV
+509 
-518 QAHGQLGADEWQAVF
+518 
-533 HAFQEPGVEG
+533 
-543 AGLGFEYATG
+543 
-553 DFDAGIRQALQALAG
+553 LAG
-568 DLRVRVLHGCHHTR
+568 D
-582 HARLHQCLGARRRA
+582 AAIARRVGELLEQVGLKPEHAKRYPHEFSGGQRQRVCIARALASNPKLIIADESVSALDVSIQAQILNLLMDLQKDRGLSYLFITHDMAVVEKVSHRVAVLYLGQIVELGTRRQIFESPQHAYTRKLLAAVPVAEPGRHIDTSLIEGEIPSPVRRVGDEPAIIPLIEFAPGHQVARA
-596 AMVAA
+596 A
-601 RFKGNVGAGAAGTLT
+601 
-616 GLAQGMHLGMRLAG
+616 
-630 AHMPA
+630 
-635 LTDHLAIADD
+635 
-645 HATHTRVGVGGVRP
+645 
-659 LAGKLQGTGHV
+659 
-670 MGVENRGLA
+670 
-679 RHAHSLAGSRAR
+679 
-691 RSISSRNSSRSWK
+691 
-704 RRYTEA
+704 
-710 KRI
+710 

>member
-1 LLSVRGVSVDFNT
+1 MRGVSVDFNT
-14 DNGVF
+14 ENGVF
-19 RAVDGLDFDVRPG
+19 RAVENLDFDVRPG
-32 RTLAIV
+32 KTLAIV

-47 TSMAIMRLTDYTS
+47 TSMAIMRLTDYNN

-71 DNDGRETDLTKAT
+71 DSDDREVDLTAAS

-117 VEAIMLH
+117 IEAIMLH
-124 QQLSRSAARQSARKL
+124 QQLSRSAARKAARAL

-232 LRGKKVEQGTVDEIF
+232 LRGRKVEQGPVEEIF
-247 NAPKHPYT
+247 RAPKHPYT

-269 GSDLPLRTP
+269 GRDLPLRTP
-278 QTVLDG
+278 QTVLEA

-293 RQQDTARYDEP
+293 REQDTARYDEP

-379 IFSMDAAGRQRLHQ
+379 IFSMDAAGRQRLRQEIQYIFQDPYASLDPRKTVAFSIAEPIRTHRLLTDEAAIARRVGELLEQ
-393 GQQIDVAA
+393 VGLKPEHARRYPHEFSGGQRQRVCIARALASDPKLIIADESVSALDVSI
-401 ATGQAQ
+401 QAQ
-407 QFVAGFGVARIT
+407 ILNLLMDLQKDRGLSYLFITHDMAVVEKVSHRVAVLYLGQIVELGTRRQIFESPQHAYTRKLLAAVPVAEPGRHIDTSLIEGEIPSPVRRVGDEPAIIPLVEFAPGHRVAR
-419 AQGGHHEGRAGPEER
+419 
-434 CIQRQ
+434 
-439 AQAAVDQHTQRR
+439 AA
-451 AAQGQRG
+451 
-458 GLFIQPQLGTAHGH
+458 
-472 PCVVGQHTGGAG
+472 
-484 QHHTGARTQALH
+484 
-496 GGARGWAGDPLAF
+496 
-509 AAGHGGAAV
+509 
-518 QAHGQLGADEWQAVF
+518 
-533 HAFQEPGVEG
+533 
-543 AGLGFEYATG
+543 
-553 DFDAGIRQALQALAG
+553 
-568 DLRVRVLHGCHHTR
+568 
-582 HARLHQCLGARRRA
+582 
-596 AMVAA
+596 
-601 RFKGNVGAGAAGTLT
+601 
-616 GLAQGMHLGMRLAG
+616 
-630 AHMPA
+630 
-635 LTDHLAIADD
+635 
-645 HATHTRVGVGGVRP
+645 
-659 LAGKLQGTGHV
+659 
-670 MGVENRGLA
+670 
-679 RHAHSLAGSRAR
+679 
-691 RSISSRNSSRSWK
+691 
-704 RRYTEA
+704 
-710 KRI
+710 

>member
-1 LLSVRGVSVDFNT
+1 LSSTTASSSAPLLSVRGVSVDFNT
-14 DNGVF
+14 DTGGF
-19 RAVDGLDFDVRPG
+19 RAVDNLDFDVRPG

-47 TSMAIMRLTDYTS
+47 TSMAIMRLTDYNG
-60 GRIATGQILFR
+60 GRISTGQILFR
-71 DNDGRETDLTKAT
+71 DGDDREVDLTQAS

-232 LRGKKVEQGTVDEIF
+232 LRGKKVEQGTVEDIF

-269 GSDLPLRTP
+269 GRDLPLRTP
-278 QTVLDG
+278 QTVLEG

-293 RQQDTARYDEP
+293 REQDTASYDEP
-304 VLRVE
+304 VLRVD

-323 RVTHRVHAVEEVSF
+323 RVTHRVHAVEQVSF

-379 IFSMDAAGRQRLHQ
+379 IFSMDSAGRQRLRQEIQYIFQDPYASLDPRKTVAFSIAEPIRTHGLLAGEDAIARRVGELLEQ
-393 GQQIDVAA
+393 VGLKPEHATRYPHEFSGGQRQRVCIARALASNPKLIIADESVSALDVSI
-401 ATGQAQ
+401 QAQ
-407 QFVAGFGVARIT
+407 ILNLLMDLQKDRGLSYLFITHDMAVVEKVSHRVAVLYLGQIVELGTRRQIFESPQHAYTRKLLAAVPVAEPGRHIDTSLIEGEIPSPVRRVGDEPAIVPLFEFAPGHQVAR
-419 AQGGHHEGRAGPEER
+419 
-434 CIQRQ
+434 
-439 AQAAVDQHTQRR
+439 AA
-451 AAQGQRG
+451 
-458 GLFIQPQLGTAHGH
+458 
-472 PCVVGQHTGGAG
+472 
-484 QHHTGARTQALH
+484 
-496 GGARGWAGDPLAF
+496 
-509 AAGHGGAAV
+509 
-518 QAHGQLGADEWQAVF
+518 
-533 HAFQEPGVEG
+533 
-543 AGLGFEYATG
+543 
-553 DFDAGIRQALQALAG
+553 
-568 DLRVRVLHGCHHTR
+568 
-582 HARLHQCLGARRRA
+582 
-596 AMVAA
+596 
-601 RFKGNVGAGAAGTLT
+601 
-616 GLAQGMHLGMRLAG
+616 
-630 AHMPA
+630 
-635 LTDHLAIADD
+635 
-645 HATHTRVGVGGVRP
+645 
-659 LAGKLQGTGHV
+659 
-670 MGVENRGLA
+670 
-679 RHAHSLAGSRAR
+679 
-691 RSISSRNSSRSWK
+691 
-704 RRYTEA
+704 
-710 KRI
+710 

>member
-1 LLSVRGVSVDFNT
+1 MSVRGVSVDFNT
-14 DNGVF
+14 ETGVF

-71 DNDGRETDLTKAT
+71 DNDGRETDLTTAT

-232 LRGKKVEQGTVDEIF
+232 LRGKKVEQGTVDEVF

-278 QTVLDG
+278 QTVLEG

-293 RQQDTARYDEP
+293 REQDTARYDEP

-379 IFSMDAAGRQRLHQ
+379 VFSMDAAGRQRLRQEIQYIFQDPYASLDPRKTVEFSIAEPIRTHGLLNGDAAIARRVGELLEQ
-393 GQQIDVAA
+393 VGLKPEHAKRYPHEFSGGQRQRVCIARALASNPKLIIADESVSALDVSI
-401 ATGQAQ
+401 QAQ
-407 QFVAGFGVARIT
+407 ILNLLMDLQKDRGLSYLFITHDMAVVEKVSHRVAVLYLGQIVELGTRRQIFESPQHAYTRKLLAAVPVAEPGRHIDTSLIEGEIPSPVRRVGDEPAIIPLIEFAPGHQVAR
-419 AQGGHHEGRAGPEER
+419 
-434 CIQRQ
+434 
-439 AQAAVDQHTQRR
+439 AA
-451 AAQGQRG
+451 
-458 GLFIQPQLGTAHGH
+458 
-472 PCVVGQHTGGAG
+472 
-484 QHHTGARTQALH
+484 
-496 GGARGWAGDPLAF
+496 
-509 AAGHGGAAV
+509 
-518 QAHGQLGADEWQAVF
+518 
-533 HAFQEPGVEG
+533 
-543 AGLGFEYATG
+543 
-553 DFDAGIRQALQALAG
+553 
-568 DLRVRVLHGCHHTR
+568 
-582 HARLHQCLGARRRA
+582 
-596 AMVAA
+596 
-601 RFKGNVGAGAAGTLT
+601 
-616 GLAQGMHLGMRLAG
+616 
-630 AHMPA
+630 
-635 LTDHLAIADD
+635 
-645 HATHTRVGVGGVRP
+645 
-659 LAGKLQGTGHV
+659 
-670 MGVENRGLA
+670 
-679 RHAHSLAGSRAR
+679 
-691 RSISSRNSSRSWK
+691 
-704 RRYTEA
+704 
-710 KRI
+710 

>member
-1 LLSVRGVSVDFNT
+1 MRGVSVDFT
-14 DNGVF
+14 TETGEF
-19 RAVDGLDFDVRPG
+19 RAVDNLDFDVRPG

-47 TSMAIMRLTDYTS
+47 TSMAIMRLTDYS
-60 GRIATGQILFR
+60 GGRISTGQILFR
-71 DNDGRETDLTKAT
+71 DGEDREVDLTQAS

-124 QQLSRSAARQSARKL
+124 QQLSRSAARQAARKL

-195 QILNTIRELQ
+195 QILNTVRELQ

-232 LRGKKVEQGTVDEIF
+232 LRGKKVEQGTVENIF
-247 NAPKHPYT
+247 KAPKHPYT

-269 GSDLPLRTP
+269 GRDLPLRTP
-278 QTVLDG
+278 QTVLEG
-284 DTLREVGET
+284 ETLREVGET
-293 RQQDTARYDEP
+293 REQDTARYDEP
-304 VLRVE
+304 VLRVD

-379 IFSMDAAGRQRLHQ
+379 IFSMDSAGRQRLRQEIQYIFQDPYASLDPRKTVAFSIAEPIRTHGLLSGEDAIARRVGELLEQ
-393 GQQIDVAA
+393 VGLKPEHARRYPHEFSGGQRQRVCIARALASNPKLIIADESVSALDVSI
-401 ATGQAQ
+401 QAQ
-407 QFVAGFGVARIT
+407 ILNLLMDLQKDRGLSYLFITHDMAVVEKVSHRVAVLYLGQIVELGTRRQIFESPQHAYTRKLLAAVPVAEPGRHIDTSLIEGEIPSPVRRVGDEPAIVPLFEVAPGHQVAR
-419 AQGGHHEGRAGPEER
+419 
-434 CIQRQ
+434 
-439 AQAAVDQHTQRR
+439 AA
-451 AAQGQRG
+451 
-458 GLFIQPQLGTAHGH
+458 
-472 PCVVGQHTGGAG
+472 
-484 QHHTGARTQALH
+484 
-496 GGARGWAGDPLAF
+496 
-509 AAGHGGAAV
+509 
-518 QAHGQLGADEWQAVF
+518 
-533 HAFQEPGVEG
+533 
-543 AGLGFEYATG
+543 
-553 DFDAGIRQALQALAG
+553 
-568 DLRVRVLHGCHHTR
+568 
-582 HARLHQCLGARRRA
+582 
-596 AMVAA
+596 
-601 RFKGNVGAGAAGTLT
+601 
-616 GLAQGMHLGMRLAG
+616 
-630 AHMPA
+630 
-635 LTDHLAIADD
+635 
-645 HATHTRVGVGGVRP
+645 
-659 LAGKLQGTGHV
+659 
-670 MGVENRGLA
+670 
-679 RHAHSLAGSRAR
+679 
-691 RSISSRNSSRSWK
+691 
-704 RRYTEA
+704 
-710 KRI
+710 

>member
-1 LLSVRGVSVDFNT
+1 MRGVSVDFNT
-14 DNGVF
+14 ENGVF
-19 RAVDGLDFDVRPG
+19 RAVENLDFDVRPG
-32 RTLAIV
+32 KTLAIV

-47 TSMAIMRLTDYTS
+47 TSMAIMRLTDYNN

-71 DNDGRETDLTKAT
+71 DGDDREVDLTAAS

-117 VEAIMLH
+117 IEAIMLH
-124 QQLSRSAARQSARKL
+124 QQLSRSAARKAARAL

-232 LRGKKVEQGTVDEIF
+232 LRGRKVEQGPVEEIF
-247 NAPKHPYT
+247 RAPKHPYT

-269 GSDLPLRTP
+269 GRDLPLRTP
-278 QTVLDG
+278 QTVLEG

-293 RQQDTARYDEP
+293 REQDTARYDEP

-379 IFSMDAAGRQRLHQ
+379 IFSMDAAGRQRLRQEIQYIFQDPYASLDPRKTVAFSIAEPIRTHRLLTDEAAIARRVGELLEQ
-393 GQQIDVAA
+393 VGLKPEHARRYPHEFSGGQRQRVCIARALASDPKLIIADESVSALDVSI
-401 ATGQAQ
+401 QAQ
-407 QFVAGFGVARIT
+407 ILNLLMDLQKDRGLSYLFITHDMAVVEKVSHRVAVLYLGQIVELGTRRQIFESPQHAYTRKLLAAVPVAEPGRHIDTSLIEGEIPSPVRRVGDEPAIIPLVEFAPGHRVAR
-419 AQGGHHEGRAGPEER
+419 
-434 CIQRQ
+434 
-439 AQAAVDQHTQRR
+439 AA
-451 AAQGQRG
+451 
-458 GLFIQPQLGTAHGH
+458 
-472 PCVVGQHTGGAG
+472 
-484 QHHTGARTQALH
+484 
-496 GGARGWAGDPLAF
+496 
-509 AAGHGGAAV
+509 
-518 QAHGQLGADEWQAVF
+518 
-533 HAFQEPGVEG
+533 
-543 AGLGFEYATG
+543 
-553 DFDAGIRQALQALAG
+553 
-568 DLRVRVLHGCHHTR
+568 
-582 HARLHQCLGARRRA
+582 
-596 AMVAA
+596 
-601 RFKGNVGAGAAGTLT
+601 
-616 GLAQGMHLGMRLAG
+616 
-630 AHMPA
+630 
-635 LTDHLAIADD
+635 
-645 HATHTRVGVGGVRP
+645 
-659 LAGKLQGTGHV
+659 
-670 MGVENRGLA
+670 
-679 RHAHSLAGSRAR
+679 
-691 RSISSRNSSRSWK
+691 
-704 RRYTEA
+704 
-710 KRI
+710 